1 MYWIFLSA
9 GRYRRALGWLA
20 PSLLLASV
28 QAFGAEGLTFNQA
41 LQLALRQSLEL
52 RGGIGPRRGRS
63 AGRRAC
69 RCFA

>member
-28 QAFGAEGLTFNQA
+28 QAFGAEGLTFNRLTSITGTA
-41 LQLALRQSLEL
+41 
-52 RGGIGPRRGRS
+52 GGIGPRRGRS